1 MSQVAAAPTGA
12 GAGGGGGGAG
22 TALGAAALGL
32 QAFGMMYQKRSA
44 RAAAAAQRQAL
55 EYNARISERNA
66 KAADIR
72 ADFSQLVSEIDITR
86 FRDAADRF
94 NRAVGAR
101 YRASGFRANTGTP
114 RQVMIANAARQD
126 DEIQARRMN
135 AAAQETALREQGV
148 NERLRANLF
157 RNQGALAMQTGQIR
171 ANTAT
176 LQGLQSMARQSY
188 LMASA

>member
-1 MSQVAAAPTGA
+1 MSTKTDA
-12 GAGGGGGGAG
+12 AGGGMIA
-22 TALGAAALGL
+22 L
-32 QAFGMMYQKRSA
+32 QAYGMMYQKRAARASA
-44 RAAAAAQRQAL
+44 RAKRTAL

-72 ADFSQLVSEIDITR
+72 ADFSQLVSEIDITK
-86 FRDAADRF
+86 FRDDADRF

-148 NERLRANLF
+148 NERLRSNLF
-157 RNQGALAMQTGQIR
+157 RNQGALAMQAGQIQ
-171 ANTAT
+171 ATTAT
-176 LQGLQSMARQSY
+176 IQGLQKMSESAYMMAG
-188 LMASA
+188 A

>member
-1 MSQVAAAPTGA
+1 
-12 GAGGGGGGAG
+12 
-22 TALGAAALGL
+22 
-32 QAFGMMYQKRSA
+32 
-44 RAAAAAQRQAL
+44 
-55 EYNARISERNA
+55 
-66 KAADIR
+66 
-72 ADFSQLVSEIDITR
+72 
-86 FRDAADRF
+86 
-94 NRAVGAR
+94 
-101 YRASGFRANTGTP
+101 
-114 RQVMIANAARQD
+114 MIANAARQD

-157 RNQGALAMQTGQIR
+157 RDQGAMAMQAGQIR

>member
-1 MSQVAAAPTGA
+1 
-12 GAGGGGGGAG
+12 
-22 TALGAAALGL
+22 
-32 QAFGMMYQKRSA
+32 
-44 RAAAAAQRQAL
+44 
-55 EYNARISERNA
+55 
-66 KAADIR
+66 
-72 ADFSQLVSEIDITR
+72 
-86 FRDAADRF
+86 
-94 NRAVGAR
+94 
-101 YRASGFRANTGTP
+101 
-114 RQVMIANAARQD
+114 MIANAARQD

-157 RNQGALAMQTGQIR
+157 RNQGVLAMQTGQIR

>member
-32 QAFGMMYQKRSA
+32 QAFGMMYQKRAA
-44 RAAAAAQRQAL
+44 RA
-55 EYNARISERNA
+55 
-66 KAADIR
+66 D
-72 ADFSQLVSEIDITR
+72 
-86 FRDAADRF
+86 ADRF

>member
-1 MSQVAAAPTGA
+1 MSTETNV
-12 GAGGGGGGAG
+12 AGGGSIA
-22 TALGAAALGL
+22 L
-32 QAFGMMYQKRSA
+32 QAYGMMYQKRAARASA
-44 RAAAAAQRQAL
+44 RAKRTAL

-72 ADFSQLVSEIDITR
+72 ADFSQLVSEIDITK
-86 FRDAADRF
+86 FRDDADRF

-148 NERLRANLF
+148 NERLRGTLF
-157 RNQGALAMQTGQIR
+157 RNEGAMAMQAGQNR
-171 ANTAT
+171 ATTAT
-176 LQGLQSMARQSY
+176 IQGLQNMSKTAYMMAG
-188 LMASA
+188 A